1 MKVRKNIAVSDSGLV
16 FNPENGESFSVNPIG
31 VELTSLM
38 REGKSFDEIS
48 ALILKKYNTEK
59 QVFEKD
65 FHEFLDTL
73 SNYGILDND
82 EKEKA

>member
-1 MKVRKNIAVSDSGLV
+1 
-16 FNPENGESFSVNPIG
+16 
-31 VELTSLM
+31 M
-38 REGKSFDEIS
+38 REGKSFDEICS
-48 ALILKKYNTEK
+48 VILKKYNTEK

-73 SNYGILDND
+73 SNYGLLDKD

>member
-1 MKVRKNIAVSDSGLV
+1 MKIRKNIAVSDSGLV

-65 FHEFLDTL
+65 FHEFLDPL